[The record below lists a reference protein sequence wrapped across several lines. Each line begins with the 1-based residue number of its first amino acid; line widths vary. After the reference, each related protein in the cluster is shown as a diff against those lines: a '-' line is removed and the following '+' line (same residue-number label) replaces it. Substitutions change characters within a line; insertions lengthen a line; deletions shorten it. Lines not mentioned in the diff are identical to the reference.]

1 MKKQIKQT
9 NYSSTST
16 DSFIQTLQNLRR
28 EADENTKKEQM
39 DAQERERKLREE
51 IHAAVGFPRYYK
63 RVNAFY
69 YTTDQ
74 ILRYLKMK
82 YNVVRRVS
90 FEEAKDYFPFIQGS
104 TSIRRASEGS
114 TSIRRAS
121 DGSLLPELEMPTE
134 EREPIDELQ
143 FWIAP
148 KPGKSMYAKQIKNG
162 VVFMLR
168 ETEHYRT
175 NIYFDGNYSDEP
187 FIGSVTQIF
196 NNEEPPEFLP
206 PELAQKIKKKPIV
219 ETNQDDS
226 LQYKKGK
233 KYKKKNKFEIEIF

>member
-1 MKKQIKQT
+1 MKNQIKQT

-16 DSFIQTLQNLRR
+16 DSFIQTLENLRR
-28 EADENTKKEQM
+28 EADENTKKEQA

-51 IHAAVGFPRYYK
+51 IHSAVGFPRYYK

-74 ILRYLKMK
+74 IICYLKMK
-82 YNVVRRVS
+82 YDARQVS
-90 FEEAKDYFPFIQGS
+90 FEEAKDYFPFNQGHAN
-104 TSIRRASEGS
+104 IRWVNGS
-114 TSIRRAS
+114 RC
-121 DGSLLPELEMPTE
+121 LELQMAYDECI
-134 EREPIDELQ
+134 PIDEFKFL
-143 FWIAP
+143 IAP
-148 KPGKSMYAKQIKNG
+148 RPGKSMYAKQIKNG
-162 VVFMLR
+162 VVFML
-168 ETEHYRT
+168 TDSPLCGT
-175 NIYFDGNYSDEP
+175 LIYIDGNDDGFPWILSITYILEH
-187 FIGSVTQIF
+187 
-196 NNEEPPEFLP
+196 EEPPEFLP

>member
-1 MKKQIKQT
+1 MNQIKQT

-16 DSFIQTLQNLRR
+16 DSFIQTLENLRR

-51 IHAAVGFPRYYK
+51 IHTAVGFPRYYK

-90 FEEAKDYFPFIQGS
+90 FEEAKDYFPFIQGR
-104 TSIRRASEGS
+104 TSIQ
-114 TSIRRAS
+114 RAS

-162 VVFMLR
+162 VVFML
-168 ETEHYRT
+168 TDSPLCGT
-175 NIYFDGNYSDEP
+175 LIYIDGNDDGFPWILSITY
-187 FIGSVTQIF
+187 IL

>member
-1 MKKQIKQT
+1 MTIVMKKSKKTQQPY
-9 NYSSTST
+9 NY
-16 DSFIQTLQNLRR
+16 DSFIQTLENLRR
-28 EADENTKKEQM
+28 EADENTKKEQA

-51 IHAAVGFPRYYK
+51 IHAAIGFPRYHK
-63 RVNAFY
+63 RANAFY

-90 FEEAKDYFPFIQGS
+90 FEEAKDYFPFIQ
-104 TSIRRASEGS
+104 GS

-168 ETEHYRT
+168 ETEHGPH
-175 NIYFDGNYSDEP
+175 IYFDGNYSDEP
-187 FIGSVTQIF
+187 FIWSATHIL
-196 NNEEPPEFLP
+196 NNKEPPEFLP

>member
-16 DSFIQTLQNLRR
+16 DSFIQTLENLRR
-28 EADENTKKEQM
+28 EADEHTKKEQA
-39 DAQERERKLREE
+39 DAQERERKLRER
-51 IHAAVGFPRYYK
+51 IHAAVGFPRYHK
-63 RVNAFY
+63 RANAFY

-104 TSIRRASEGS
+104 TSIQRA
-114 TSIRRAS
+114 I

-168 ETEHYRT
+168 ETEHGPH
-175 NIYFDGNYSDEP
+175 IYFDGNYSDAP
-187 FIGSVTQIF
+187 FICSVTQIF
-196 NNEEPPEFLP
+196 NNKEPPEFLP
-206 PELAQKIKKKPIV
+206 PELAQKIKKKPIA
-219 ETNQDDS
+219 ETNPDDS

>member
-16 DSFIQTLQNLRR
+16 DSFIQTLENLRR
-28 EADENTKKEQM
+28 EADEHTKKEQA

-51 IHAAVGFPRYYK
+51 IHAAIGFPRYHK
-63 RVNAFY
+63 RANAFY

-104 TSIRRASEGS
+104 TSIQRA
-114 TSIRRAS
+114 I

-148 KPGKSMYAKQIKNG
+148 KPGKSIYAKQIKNG

-168 ETEHYRT
+168 ETEHGPH
-175 NIYFDGNYSDEP
+175 IYFDGNYSDAP
-187 FIGSVTQIF
+187 FICSVTQIF
-196 NNEEPPEFLP
+196 NNKEPPEFLP

-219 ETNQDDS
+219 ETNPDDS
-226 LQYKKGK
+226 PQYKKGK

>member
-1 MKKQIKQT
+1 MKKSKKTQQPY
-9 NYSSTST
+9 NY
-16 DSFIQTLQNLRR
+16 DSFIQTLENLRR

-39 DAQERERKLREE
+39 DEQESNRKLREE
-51 IHAAVGFPRYYK
+51 IHSAVGFPRYYK

-82 YNVVRRVS
+82 YDARQVS
-90 FEEAKDYFPFIQGS
+90 FEEAKDYFPFNQGHAN
-104 TSIRRASEGS
+104 IRWVNGS
-114 TSIRRAS
+114 RC
-121 DGSLLPELEMPTE
+121 LELQMAYDECI
-134 EREPIDELQ
+134 PIDEFTFL
-143 FWIAP
+143 IAP
-148 KPGKSMYAKQIKNG
+148 RPGKSMYAKQIKNG

-168 ETEHYRT
+168 ETEHGPH
-175 NIYFDGNYSDEP
+175 IYFDGNYSGEP
-187 FIGSVTQIF
+187 FIWSATHIL

>member
-1 MKKQIKQT
+1 MKKSKKTQQPY
-9 NYSSTST
+9 NY
-16 DSFIQTLQNLRR
+16 DSFIQTLENLRR

-51 IHAAVGFPRYYK
+51 IHAAIGFPRYHK

-90 FEEAKDYFPFIQGS
+90 FEEAKDYFPFIQGR
-104 TSIRRASEGS
+104 TSIQ
-114 TSIRRAS
+114 RAS

-168 ETEHYRT
+168 ETEHGPH
-175 NIYFDGNYSDEP
+175 IYFDGNYSNEP
-187 FIGSVTQIF
+187 FIWSATHIL

-219 ETNQDDS
+219 ETNRDDPP
-226 LQYKKGK
+226 QYKKGK
-233 KYKKKNKFEIEIF
+233 KHKKKNKFEIEIF

>member
-16 DSFIQTLQNLRR
+16 DSFIQTLENLRR
-28 EADENTKKEQM
+28 EADEHTKKEQA

-51 IHAAVGFPRYYK
+51 IHAAIGFPRYHK

-90 FEEAKDYFPFIQGS
+90 FEEAKDYFPFIQGR
-104 TSIRRASEGS
+104 TSIQ
-114 TSIRRAS
+114 RAS

-148 KPGKSMYAKQIKNG
+148 KPGKSIYAKQIKNG

-168 ETEHYRT
+168 ETEHGPH
-175 NIYFDGNYSDEP
+175 IYFDGNYSDAP
-187 FIGSVTQIF
+187 FICSVTQIF
-196 NNEEPPEFLP
+196 NNKEPPEFLP

-219 ETNQDDS
+219 ETNPDDS
-226 LQYKKGK
+226 PQYKKGK

>member
-1 MKKQIKQT
+1 MKNQIKQT

-16 DSFIQTLQNLRR
+16 DSLMQTLQNLSKER
-28 EADENTKKEQM
+28 EERKSDLQEETKK
-39 DAQERERKLREE
+39 LRAEL
-51 IHAAVGFPRYYK
+51 HALVGFPRYNK
-63 RVNAFY
+63 HANAFY

-104 TSIRRASEGS
+104 TSIRRAS
-114 TSIRRAS
+114 

-134 EREPIDELQ
+134 EREQIDELQ

-187 FIGSVTQIF
+187 FIGSVTQIL

-219 ETNQDDS
+219 ETNQDDPP
-226 LQYKKGK
+226 QYKKGK

>member
-1 MKKQIKQT
+1 MKKSKKT
-9 NYSSTST
+9 HPPYNY
-16 DSFIQTLQNLRR
+16 DSFIQTLENLRR
-28 EADENTKKEQM
+28 EADEHTKKEQA
-39 DAQERERKLREE
+39 DAQERERKLRER
-51 IHAAVGFPRYYK
+51 IHAAVGFPRYHK
-63 RVNAFY
+63 RANAFY

-104 TSIRRASEGS
+104 TSIQRA
-114 TSIRRAS
+114 I

-148 KPGKSMYAKQIKNG
+148 KPGKSIYAKQIKNG

-168 ETEHYRT
+168 ETEHGPH
-175 NIYFDGNYSDEP
+175 IYFDGNYSDAP
-187 FIGSVTQIF
+187 FICSVTQIF
-196 NNEEPPEFLP
+196 NNKEPPEFLP

-219 ETNQDDS
+219 ETNRDDPP
-226 LQYKKGK
+226 QYKKGK
-233 KYKKKNKFEIEIF
+233 KRDPFYERFS

>member
-1 MKKQIKQT
+1 MKKSKKTQQPR
-9 NYSSTST
+9 NY
-16 DSFIQTLQNLRR
+16 DSFIQTLENLRK
-28 EADENTKKEQM
+28 EADENTKKEQA

-51 IHAAVGFPRYYK
+51 IHAAIGFPRYYK

-82 YNVVRRVS
+82 YDARQVS
-90 FEEAKDYFPFIQGS
+90 FEEAKDYFPFNQGHAN
-104 TSIRRASEGS
+104 IRWVNGS
-114 TSIRRAS
+114 RC
-121 DGSLLPELEMPTE
+121 LELQMAYDECI
-134 EREPIDELQ
+134 PIDEFTFL
-143 FWIAP
+143 IAP
-148 KPGKSMYAKQIKNG
+148 RPGKSMYAKQIKNG

-168 ETEHYRT
+168 ETEHGPH
-175 NIYFDGNYSDEP
+175 IYFDGNYSDEP
-187 FIGSVTQIF
+187 FIWSATHIL

>member
-1 MKKQIKQT
+1 MKKSKKTQQPY
-9 NYSSTST
+9 NY
-16 DSFIQTLQNLRR
+16 DSFIQTLENLRR
-28 EADENTKKEQM
+28 EADEHTKKEQA

-51 IHAAVGFPRYYK
+51 IHTAVGFPRYYK

-104 TSIRRASEGS
+104 TSIQ
-114 TSIRRAS
+114 RAS

-143 FWIAP
+143 FLIAP

-162 VVFMLR
+162 VVFMHR
-168 ETEHYRT
+168 ETE
-175 NIYFDGNYSDEP
+175 
-187 FIGSVTQIF
+187 Q
-196 NNEEPPEFLP
+196 
-206 PELAQKIKKKPIV
+206 
-219 ETNQDDS
+219 
-226 LQYKKGK
+226 
-233 KYKKKNKFEIEIF
+233 

>member
-1 MKKQIKQT
+1 MKKSKKTQQPR
-9 NYSSTST
+9 NY
-16 DSFIQTLQNLRR
+16 DSFIQTLENLRK
-28 EADENTKKEQM
+28 EADENTKKEQA

-51 IHAAVGFPRYYK
+51 IHAAIGFPRYYK

-82 YNVVRRVS
+82 YDARQVS
-90 FEEAKDYFPFIQGS
+90 FEEAKDYFPFNQGHAN
-104 TSIRRASEGS
+104 IRWVNGS
-114 TSIRRAS
+114 RC
-121 DGSLLPELEMPTE
+121 LELQMAYDECI
-134 EREPIDELQ
+134 PIDEFTFL
-143 FWIAP
+143 IAP
-148 KPGKSMYAKQIKNG
+148 RPGKSMYAKQIKNG

-168 ETEHYRT
+168 ETEHGPH
-175 NIYFDGNYSDEP
+175 IYFDGNYSDEP
-187 FIGSVTQIF
+187 FIWSATHILEH
-196 NNEEPPEFLP
+196 EEPPEFLP

-233 KYKKKNKFEIEIF
+233 KHKKKNKFEIEIF

>member
-1 MKKQIKQT
+1 MTIVMKKSKKTQQPR
-9 NYSSTST
+9 NY
-16 DSFIQTLQNLRR
+16 DSFIQTLENLRR
-28 EADENTKKEQM
+28 EADENTKKEQA

-51 IHAAVGFPRYYK
+51 IHAAIGFPRYHK
-63 RVNAFY
+63 RANAFY

-90 FEEAKDYFPFIQGS
+90 FEEAKDYFPFIQ
-104 TSIRRASEGS
+104 GS

-168 ETEHYRT
+168 ETEHGPH
-175 NIYFDGNYSDEP
+175 IYFDGNYSDEP
-187 FIGSVTQIF
+187 FIWSATHIL

-233 KYKKKNKFEIEIF
+233 KRKKKNKFEIEIF

>member
-28 EADENTKKEQM
+28 EADEHTKKEQA

-51 IHAAVGFPRYYK
+51 IHAAIGFPRYHK
-63 RVNAFY
+63 RANAFY

-90 FEEAKDYFPFIQGS
+90 FEEAKDYFPFIQGR
-104 TSIRRASEGS
+104 TSIRRASEGR

-121 DGSLLPELEMPTE
+121 ECSLLPELEMPTE
-134 EREPIDELQ
+134 ERVPIDELQ

-162 VVFMLR
+162 VVFMLC
-168 ETEHYRT
+168 ETEHGPH
-175 NIYFDGNYSDEP
+175 IYFDGNYSDEP
-187 FIGSVTQIF
+187 FIWSATHIL

-219 ETNQDDS
+219 ETNPNDS

>member
-1 MKKQIKQT
+1 MKNQIKQT

-16 DSFIQTLQNLRR
+16 DSFIQTLENLRR

-51 IHAAVGFPRYYK
+51 IHTAVGFPRYYK

-90 FEEAKDYFPFIQGS
+90 FEEAKDYFPFIQGR
-104 TSIRRASEGS
+104 TSIQ
-114 TSIRRAS
+114 RAS

-187 FIGSVTQIF
+187 FIGSVTQILE
-196 NNEEPPEFLP
+196 NEEPPEFLP

-233 KYKKKNKFEIEIF
+233 KHKKKNKFEIEIF

>member
-9 NYSSTST
+9 NYSSAST

-28 EADENTKKEQM
+28 EADEHTKKEQA

-51 IHAAVGFPRYYK
+51 IHAAIGFPRYHK
-63 RVNAFY
+63 RANAFY

-104 TSIRRASEGS
+104 TSIQRA
-114 TSIRRAS
+114 I

-148 KPGKSMYAKQIKNG
+148 KPGKSIYAKQIKNG

-168 ETEHYRT
+168 ETEHGPH
-175 NIYFDGNYSDEP
+175 IYFDGNYSDAP
-187 FIGSVTQIF
+187 FICSVTQIF
-196 NNEEPPEFLP
+196 NNKEPPEFLP
-206 PELAQKIKKKPIV
+206 PELAQKIKKKPIA
-219 ETNQDDS
+219 ETNPDDS

>member
-51 IHAAVGFPRYYK
+51 IHAAIGFPRYHK
-63 RVNAFY
+63 RANAFY

-104 TSIRRASEGS
+104 TSIRRASEGR

-121 DGSLLPELEMPTE
+121 ECSLLPELEMPTE

-148 KPGKSMYAKQIKNG
+148 KPGKSIYAKQIKNG

-168 ETEHYRT
+168 ETEHGPH
-175 NIYFDGNYSDEP
+175 IYFDGNYSDAP
-187 FIGSVTQIF
+187 FICSVTQIF

-206 PELAQKIKKKPIV
+206 PELAQKIKKKPIA
-219 ETNQDDS
+219 ETNRDDS
-226 LQYKKGK
+226 PQYKK
-233 KYKKKNKFEIEIF
+233 